1 MVLREECVLI
11 EANLRRYDYA
21 SGNAT
26 TKRILSSGI
35 CDMNHYIATKG
46 RFLIDDNNNFYCSSM
61 QANQQQQLDAVDKR
75 LLNEIQWV
83 FPLADRPYL
92 EIAERYDISEEDVM
106 RRIAFMKNMGI
117 IRQINAIFDTRRL
130 GYKSALVAFAVRPDK
145 LDEVAEKVNE
155 HPGVSHNYE
164 RNHEYNMW
172 FTLAVPP
179 GSDMKQ
185 ELDRMASFEGVVKHR
200 VLPTLKLYKI
210 GVRLDMVNKDPDK
223 LEPTEKVKHL
233 NPEKVQL
240 TERDIQFIREL
251 QKDLSVA
258 PEPFKELANNLG
270 ITTAELFAKAAE
282 YENTG
287 IMRRFAAILRH
298 REAGF
303 LANGMVVWH
312 VPDNKVDEVGFRL
325 AAFPQVSH
333 CYRRPVY
340 PDWRFNLF
348 SMVHA
353 RTLQAA
359 EKIAAEMSET
369 VGMKDYQI
377 LFSSREFKKERVKYF
392 V

>member
-1 MVLREECVLI
+1 
-11 EANLRRYDYA
+11 
-21 SGNAT
+21 
-26 TKRILSSGI
+26 
-35 CDMNHYIATKG
+35 
-46 RFLIDDNNNFYCSSM
+46 M
-61 QANQQQQLDAVDKR
+61 QVNQQLDEVGKK

-83 FPLADRPYL
+83 FPLVDRPYL
-92 EIAERYDISEEDVM
+92 EIAKKHGVSEQDAM
-106 RRIAFMKNMGI
+106 CRITALKKMGI

-130 GYKSALVAFAVRPDK
+130 GYKSALVAFSVKPDR
-145 LDEVAEKVNE
+145 LDQVADFINE

-179 GSDMKQ
+179 GTDMKND
-185 ELDRMASFEGVVKHR
+185 LDRMAALDGVIKYR

-210 GVRLDMVNKDPDK
+210 GVRLDMVNEDAEKPK
-223 LEPTEKVKHL
+223 PTDEVKEL

-240 TERDIQFIREL
+240 TERDKEFIREL
-251 QKDLSVA
+251 QKDLAVV
-258 PEPFKELANNLG
+258 PEPFKELADNLG
-270 ITTAELFAKAAE
+270 ITTDGLFAKARE
-282 YENTG
+282 YENIG

-298 REAGF
+298 RDAGF
-303 LANGMVVWH
+303 VANGMVVWQ
-312 VPDNKVDEVGFRL
+312 VPEENIDEVGFKL

-340 PDWRFNLF
+340 SDWRFNLF

-353 RTLQAA
+353 RSLDAA
-359 EKIAAEMSET
+359 EKMAVEMSVT
-369 VGMKDYQI
+369 IGIKDYQI

>member
-1 MVLREECVLI
+1 MQS
-11 EANLRRYDYA
+11 NKRR
-21 SGNAT
+21 
-26 TKRILSSGI
+26 
-35 CDMNHYIATKG
+35 
-46 RFLIDDNNNFYCSSM
+46 
-61 QANQQQQLDAVDKR
+61 QQQQQLDTIDKR
-75 LLNEIQWV
+75 ILNDIQWV
-83 FPLADRPYL
+83 FPLIDRPYL
-92 EIAERYDISEEDVM
+92 EIAKRHNISEEDVM
-106 RRIAFMKNMGI
+106 RRIALMKEMGI

-130 GYKSALVAFAVRPDK
+130 GYKSVLIAFAVKPDK
-145 LDEVAEKVNE
+145 LDHVAEKVNE

-179 GSDMKQ
+179 GSDIKRD
-185 ELDRMASFEGVVKHR
+185 LDRMASFEGVIKHR

-210 GVRLDMVNKDPDK
+210 GVRLDMVNNDPDK
-223 LEPTEKVKHL
+223 PKPMDKAKQQL
-233 NPEKVQL
+233 NPEKAQI
-240 TERDIQFIREL
+240 TENDRRFIREL
-251 QKDLSVA
+251 QKDLAVV
-258 PEPFKELANNLG
+258 PEPFKELASNLE
-270 ITTAELFAKAAE
+270 ITTAQLFAKATE

-303 LANGMVVWH
+303 VANGMVVWH
-312 VPDNKVDEVGFRL
+312 VPDNKIDEVGFRL

-353 RTLQAA
+353 RTLRAA
-359 EKIAAEMSET
+359 EKIAAEISET
-369 VGMKDYQI
+369 VGIRDYQI

>member
-1 MVLREECVLI
+1 
-11 EANLRRYDYA
+11 
-21 SGNAT
+21 
-26 TKRILSSGI
+26 
-35 CDMNHYIATKG
+35 
-46 RFLIDDNNNFYCSSM
+46 
-61 QANQQQQLDAVDKR
+61 
-75 LLNEIQWV
+75 
-83 FPLADRPYL
+83 
-92 EIAERYDISEEDVM
+92 
-106 RRIAFMKNMGI
+106 
-117 IRQINAIFDTRRL
+117 
-130 GYKSALVAFAVRPDK
+130 VAG
-145 LDEVAEKVNE
+145 KVNE

-185 ELDRMASFEGVVKHR
+185 DLDRMASFEGVIKHR

-223 LEPTEKVKHL
+223 LVATEKVKHL
-233 NPEKVQL
+233 NVEKVQL
-240 TERDIQFIREL
+240 SERDIQFIREL
-251 QKDLSVA
+251 QKDLAVV
-258 PEPFKELANNLG
+258 PEPFKELANSLD
-270 ITTAELFAKAAE
+270 ITTAELFVKAAE

-303 LANGMVVWH
+303 VANGMVVWH
-312 VPDNKVDEVGFRL
+312 VSDNKVDEVGFRL

-353 RTLQAA
+353 RTPQAA
-359 EKIAAEMSET
+359 EKIAAEMSEA
-369 VGMKDYQI
+369 VGVTDYQI